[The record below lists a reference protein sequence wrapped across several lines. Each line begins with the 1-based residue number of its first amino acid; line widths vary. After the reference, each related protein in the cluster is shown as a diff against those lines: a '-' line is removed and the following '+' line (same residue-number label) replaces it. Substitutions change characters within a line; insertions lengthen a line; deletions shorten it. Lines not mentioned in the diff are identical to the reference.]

1 MNKDFLIKLTNN
13 LYQLTLLFPKKE
25 PLRYKMRELAD
36 EILNDFYKD
45 QNPEIFKNLE
55 VLDSFFEV
63 VKNQSWVSQNEILSL
78 QEEYSK
84 LKGDLESSPQ
94 PSQIPEKNK
103 IFEELKTTELRA
115 ENVSQFSNSR
125 HGKILGILKEKGR
138 AQVWEIKQIFPEVS
152 KRTLRRDFEQMVNQG
167 IIERM
172 GERNNTFYQIPSNR
186 GEKRELGSLRTETG

>member
-1 MNKDFLIKLTNN
+1 MDRNFLIKLTNN

-55 VLDSFFEV
+55 TLDSFFEV
-63 VKNQSWVSQNEILSL
+63 VKNQSWVSQDDILFL
-78 QEEYSK
+78 QKEYNK
-84 LKGDLESSPQ
+84 LKEDLENSQQ
-94 PSQIPEKNK
+94 PNQVLEKVK
-103 IFEELKTTELRA
+103 IFDKLKAAELKT

-172 GERNNTFYQIPSNR
+172 GERNNTFYQIPSER
-186 GEKRELGSLRTETG
+186 GERRESNSLRTETG

>member
-63 VKNQSWVSQNEILSL
+63 AKNQSWVSQDDISSL

-84 LKGDLESSPQ
+84 LKEDLESSPQ
-94 PSQIPEKNK
+94 PDQISEKVK
-103 IFEELKTTELRA
+103 IFDELKTTELKA
-115 ENVSQFSNSR
+115 ENASQSFNSR

-172 GERNNTFYQIPSNR
+172 GERNDTFYQV
-186 GEKRELGSLRTETG
+186 KTG

>member
-1 MNKDFLIKLTNN
+1 MNKDFLIQLTNN

>member
-1 MNKDFLIKLTNN
+1 MNKDFLIQLTNN

-55 VLDSFFEV
+55 ILDSFFEV
-63 VKNQSWVSQNEILSL
+63 VKNQSWVSQNDILSL

-84 LKGDLESSPQ
+84 LKEDFKNSPQ
-94 PSQIPEKNK
+94 PNQALEKVK
-103 IFEELKTTELRA
+103 IFDELKTTELGT
-115 ENVSQFSNSR
+115 ENISQFSNSR

-172 GERNNTFYQIPSNR
+172 GERNDTFYQV
-186 GEKRELGSLRTETG
+186 KTG

>member
-55 VLDSFFEV
+55 ILDSFFEV

-84 LKGDLESSPQ
+84 LKEDLENSPQ
-94 PSQIPEKNK
+94 PNQTLEKVK
-103 IFEELKTTELRA
+103 IFDELKTTELKA
-115 ENVSQFSNSR
+115 ENISQFSNSR
-125 HGKILGILKEKGR
+125 HGKILNVLKEKGR

-172 GERNNTFYQIPSNR
+172 GERNNTFYQV
-186 GEKRELGSLRTETG
+186 KTG

>member
-94 PSQIPEKNK
+94 PDQTLEKVK
-103 IFEELKTTELRA
+103 IFDELKTVELKA
-115 ENVSQFSNSR
+115 ENTSQSFNSR

-172 GERNNTFYQIPSNR
+172 GERNNTFYQIPSDR
-186 GEKRELGSLRTETG
+186 GEKRELDSLYTETG